1 MMMLRIDAA
10 HRRGIDD
17 RAHTLSV
24 ASGLPVGP
32 VTCGAA
38 ILEVHAAATAW
49 HDGVLRLVGDDG
61 LHGEEQRG
69 DRGGVLQ
76 R

>member
-1 MMMLRIDAA
+1 MMMLPAGAA
-10 HRRGIDD
+10 RRGGIND
-17 RAHTLSV
+17 RAHPLSV

-49 HDGVLRLVGDDG
+49 RDGVLRLVGDDG
-61 LHGEEQRG
+61 LDGEE
-69 DRGGVLQ
+69 
-76 R
+76 